1 MLHRDVNRARDYS
14 RALFGALLLLSI
26 TGDRSAAQTQERPG
40 GNFQERFQF
49 DQRKDAP
56 PSSQQNAPARTPTAP
71 TPPASSE
78 QQAPTVI
85 EKLIAP
91 PAAAE
96 PAAPAAGKPAP
107 TEAARPEPGPPPSQT
122 AHRARPTK
130 PKAKSRSVGRPIG
143 AGRAAWYEHP
153 GRTASGEKYNPDGL
167 TAAHKT
173 LPLGTK
179 LRVVNLRN
187 QRSVNVRIN
196 DRAPPK
202 MKFVIDLSRGSARA
216 IGIKDVGPVVLY
228 KVN

>member
-1 MLHRDVNRARDYS
+1 MLHRHVTRARAYS
-14 RALFGALLLLSI
+14 RALFGALLLLTI
-26 TGDRSAAQTQERPG
+26 TDDRSAAQTQERPG

-49 DQRKDAP
+49 DQRKGVPP
-56 PSSQQNAPARTPTAP
+56 PSSQQNPSAPS
-71 TPPASSE
+71 PPSSE
-78 QQAPTVI
+78 QKAPTVI

-96 PAAPAAGKPAP
+96 PAAAPGASEREPAP
-107 TEAARPEPGPPPSQT
+107 TEAARPQPGPPPSQT
-122 AHRARPTK
+122 AHRARPA
-130 PKAKSRSVGRPIG
+130 KATSRSVGRRIG

-173 LPLGTK
+173 LPLGTR

-187 QRSVNVRIN
+187 HRSVDVRVN
-196 DRAPPK
+196 DRSPRK

-216 IGIKDVGPVVLY
+216 IGIKDVGPVALY
-228 KVN
+228 KLN

>member
-1 MLHRDVNRARDYS
+1 MLHRELKRARDHS

-26 TGDRSAAQTQERPG
+26 ASDRAQTQEPAG
-40 GNFQERFQF
+40 GGFQERFQF

-56 PSSQQNAPARTPTAP
+56 PTPSQPNAPAPS
-71 TPPASSE
+71 PPGSSE
-78 QQAPTVI
+78 QKAPTVI

-96 PAAPAAGKPAP
+96 PAPPAAAEPAPPP
-107 TEAARPEPGPPPSQT
+107 TEAARPEPRPPSQT
-122 AHRARPTK
+122 VRRAPPTK
-130 PKAKSRSVGRPIG
+130 PKAKSRSVGRPMG
-143 AGRAAWYEHP
+143 TGRAAWYEHP
-153 GRTASGEKYNPDGL
+153 GRTASGEKYNPDGF

-187 QRSVNVRIN
+187 QRSVDVRVN
-196 DRAPPK
+196 DRAPRK

-216 IGIKDVGPVVLY
+216 IGIKDVGPVALY
-228 KVN
+228 KLN